1 VTTGQGRESCSR
13 LLVLLNH
20 HGIRHWHTLILIGS
34 YTSIKLPFLAV
45 LGRSSSSTALLGPPQ
60 SLPTHHNPQRAATPT
75 PTTTMQKAKV
85 YAVVGSNIEQLGT
98 ELERKCKETAAATE
112 TEVRARA
119 QPCDVVWCVWLDHP
133 PHNTNS
139 HSIG

>member
-1 VTTGQGRESCSR
+1 
-13 LLVLLNH
+13 
-20 HGIRHWHTLILIGS
+20 
-34 YTSIKLPFLAV
+34 
-45 LGRSSSSTALLGPPQ
+45 
-60 SLPTHHNPQRAATPT
+60 
-75 PTTTMQKAKV
+75 MQKAKV

-112 TEVRARA
+112 TEVRALSPS
-119 QPCDVVWCVWLDHP
+119 PCVASCVRLDHP